1 MMNNELKWKYFET
14 ILEIICFIIE
24 FILFI
29 LTAIKIY
36 DEKSI
41 LESIIYL
48 FLLLVFAF
56 FIAKHGISLRNKL
69 LKYIN
74 KKWRKN
80 NGNN

>member
-1 MMNNELKWKYFET
+1 MNKELLWKYFET

-29 LTAIKIY
+29 LSAIKFY

-41 LESIIYL
+41 LESIVYL

-69 LKYIN
+69 IKYIN
-74 KKWRKN
+74 KKWRKK
-80 NGNN
+80 

>member
-29 LTAIKIY
+29 LTAIKFY

-41 LESIIYL
+41 LESIVYL

-69 LKYIN
+69 IKYIN

>member
-29 LTAIKIY
+29 LTAIKFY

-41 LESIIYL
+41 LESIVYL

-56 FIAKHGISLRNKL
+56 FITKHSISLRNKL
-69 LKYIN
+69 IKNIN
-74 KKWRKN
+74 KKWRKK
-80 NGNN
+80 

>member
-1 MMNNELKWKYFET
+1 MNNELKWKYFET

-29 LTAIKIY
+29 LTAIKFY

-41 LESIIYL
+41 LKSIVYL

-56 FIAKHGISLRNKL
+56 FIAKHCISLRNKL

>member
-29 LTAIKIY
+29 LTTIKFY

-41 LESIIYL
+41 LESIVYL

-56 FIAKHGISLRNKL
+56 FITKHGISLRNKL
-69 LKYIN
+69 IKYIK
-74 KKWRKN
+74 KKWRKK
-80 NGNN
+80 

>member
-1 MMNNELKWKYFET
+1 MMNNESKWKYFET

-29 LTAIKIY
+29 LTAIKFY

-41 LESIIYL
+41 LESIVYL

-69 LKYIN
+69 IKYIN
-74 KKWRKN
+74 KKWRKK
-80 NGNN
+80 

>member
-29 LTAIKIY
+29 LTAIKFY

-41 LESIIYL
+41 LESIVYL

-56 FIAKHGISLRNKL
+56 FITKHSISLRNKL
-69 LKYIN
+69 IKYIN
-74 KKWRKN
+74 KKWRKK
-80 NGNN
+80 

>member
-1 MMNNELKWKYFET
+1 MNNELKWKYFET

-29 LTAIKIY
+29 LTAIKFY

-41 LESIIYL
+41 LESIVYL

-56 FIAKHGISLRNKL
+56 FIAKHSISLRNKL

>member
-29 LTAIKIY
+29 LTAIKFY

-41 LESIIYL
+41 LESIVYL

-56 FIAKHGISLRNKL
+56 FITKHSISLRNKL
-69 LKYIN
+69 IKYIN

>member
-1 MMNNELKWKYFET
+1 MNNELKWKYFET

-29 LTAIKIY
+29 LTAIKFY

-41 LESIIYL
+41 LESIVYL

-56 FIAKHGISLRNKL
+56 FITKHSISLRNKL
-69 LKYIN
+69 IKYIN